1 MSNGYV
7 YFNNGSYNGCV
18 QKHDENVVEFKIPFG
33 SMMEL
38 EPGVV
43 LSSVRVF
50 VQDSANEWKNLG
62 DISSTQYT
70 ITNQF
75 YSDSACRTIELQEN
89 ESFQMHV
96 LVSLQH
102 ASYQWLFNDTPIEG
116 ATNSTYQIEKA
127 SSDSVGTYSVRVT
140 SDSGLERI
148 IPITIVH
155 AVHASTLIGDINQDS
170 AVDLADIV
178 WLQAY
183 LIGTREATTSFWNT
197 ADMNQD
203 TIVNGFDLSWLKRT
217 VLDTK

>member
-1 MSNGYV
+1 MHLING
-7 YFNNGSYNGCV
+7 FLMI
-18 QKHDENVVEFKIPFG
+18 H
-33 SMMEL
+33 
-38 EPGVV
+38 
-43 LSSVRVF
+43 
-50 VQDSANEWKNLG
+50 
-62 DISSTQYT
+62 
-70 ITNQF
+70 
-75 YSDSACRTIELQEN
+75 
-89 ESFQMHV
+89 
-96 LVSLQH
+96 
-102 ASYQWLFNDTPIEG
+102 PIEG

>member
-1 MSNGYV
+1 MHLING
-7 YFNNGSYNGCV
+7 FLMIHPLKA
-18 QKHDENVVEFKIPFG
+18 QQIPLIK
-33 SMMEL
+33 SKKPL
-38 EPGVV
+38 
-43 LSSVRVF
+43 L
-50 VQDSANEWKNLG
+50 
-62 DISSTQYT
+62 I
-70 ITNQF
+70 
-75 YSDSACRTIELQEN
+75 
-89 ESFQMHV
+89 
-96 LVSLQH
+96 
-102 ASYQWLFNDTPIEG
+102 
-116 ATNSTYQIEKA
+116 
-127 SSDSVGTYSVRVT
+127 GTYSVRVT